1 MSDPEVLITAEGASK
16 KFCKDLR
23 TSLAYGVQDLFGEA
37 LGRQRGEQ
45 LRAKEFWAVQD
56 VSFEVRRG
64 ECLGLVGRNGAGK
77 TTLLRMLNG
86 LIKPD
91 RGHITMRGRVGALIA
106 LGAGFNPILT
116 GRENVYVNGAVLGL
130 SKADIDARFDEI
142 VDFAELGEFID
153 SPVQSYSSGM
163 SVRLGYSIASS
174 LEPDILILDEVLAV
188 GDEAFR
194 LKCYQRIGK
203 MMSQTAVI
211 LVSHNME
218 HIGGIC
224 SSVLFLRNGRQ
235 TYYPNTVEGID
246 AYFAA
251 NEISG
256 SGGTSDGS
264 VRIVYQPIRTVHVQ
278 FESDCIRYG
287 ERMMIDVFVDSDSE
301 IKNVEISL
309 TLVDQQHRAV
319 LCYNSVRGGH
329 EFNLEA
335 GEQVIRFQL
344 KEVMLHDG
352 KYTWNLNL
360 KRRDSIENLVYF
372 VRAGQVKVSSPFRP
386 LSAIPYLPSASSFE
400 VVPRLSV
407 TAASK

>member
-1 MSDPEVLITAEGASK
+1 MSDPDVLITAEGASK

-23 TSLAYGVQDLFGEA
+23 TSLAYGVQDLLVEA

-45 LRAKEFWAVQD
+45 LRAKEFWAVQG

-116 GRENVYVNGAVLGL
+116 GRENIYVNGAVLGL

-163 SVRLGYSIASS
+163 SVRLGYAIASS

-203 MMSQTAVI
+203 MMDQTAVI

-235 TYYPNTVEGID
+235 TYYPNTIEGID

-256 SGGTSDGS
+256 SGGNSDGS
-264 VRIVYQPIRTVHVQ
+264 VRIIYPPVRKVNVQ
-278 FESDCIRYG
+278 FANDSIRYG
-287 ERMMIDVFVDSDSE
+287 ESMKVDILIDCESE
-301 IKNVEISL
+301 IRNVEISF

-319 LCYNSVRGGH
+319 MCYNSVRDGH
-329 EFNLEA
+329 HFNIEH
-335 GEQVIRFQL
+335 GEQIIRFQI
-344 KEVMLHDG
+344 KDIMLHDG

-360 KRRDSIENLVYF
+360 KRRDSIENIVYF
-372 VRAGQVKVSSPFRP
+372 VRAGEVKVWSPFRP
-386 LSAIPYLPSASSFE
+386 LTSIPYLPSASTFE
-400 VVPRLSV
+400 VVPRLSITV
-407 TAASK
+407 PNE

>member
-23 TSLAYGVQDLFGEA
+23 TSLAYGLQDLLGEA

-45 LRAKEFWAVQD
+45 LRAKEFWAVQG

-116 GRENVYVNGAVLGL
+116 GRENIYVNGAVLGL

-163 SVRLGYSIASS
+163 SVRLGYAIASS

-203 MMSQTAVI
+203 MMSRTAVI

-235 TYYPNTVEGID
+235 TYYPNTIEGID

-256 SGGTSDGS
+256 PGGNSDGR
-264 VRIVYQPIRTVHVQ
+264 VRVLYPPVRTVNVR
-278 FESDCIRYG
+278 FENDSIRYG
-287 ERMMIDVFVDSDSE
+287 DRMKVDIFIDCDSE
-301 IKNVEISL
+301 IRNVEISF

-319 LCYNSVRGGH
+319 MCYNSVRDGH
-329 EFNLEA
+329 QFNIEH
-335 GEQVIRFQL
+335 GEQIVRFQIN
-344 KEVMLHDG
+344 EVMLHDG

-360 KRRDSIENLVYF
+360 KRRDSIENIVYF
-372 VRAGQVKVSSPFRP
+372 VRAGEIKVSSPFRP
-386 LSAIPYLPSASSFE
+386 LTAIPYLPSASSFE
-400 VVPRLSV
+400 VVLRPSV
-407 TAASK
+407 AVPIE